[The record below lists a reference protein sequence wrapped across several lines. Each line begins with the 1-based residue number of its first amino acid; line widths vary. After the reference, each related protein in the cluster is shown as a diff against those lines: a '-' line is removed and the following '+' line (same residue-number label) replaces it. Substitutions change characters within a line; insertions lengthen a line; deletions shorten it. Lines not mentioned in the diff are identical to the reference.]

1 MNAPAP
7 TIIQFPKYCKT
18 SLGYISLAENESL
31 PFEVKRVYWTYFT
44 PEDVER
50 GGHCH
55 IELQQILIA
64 LAGTITVTTEIPG
77 EIKQTFVLDKPDM
90 GLLIP
95 RLCWREM
102 KYTHNAVQMCI
113 ASIPYDESDYIRD
126 YDEFKKIKENP

>member
-1 MNAPAP
+1 MNAPRP
-7 TIIQFPKYCKT
+7 SLIQFPKFGKT

-31 PFEVKRVYWTYFT
+31 PFEVKRVYWTYYT

-64 LAGTITVTTEIPG
+64 LAGTIAVRTEMSNG
-77 EIKQTFVLDKPDM
+77 LKQTFVLDKPDI
-90 GLLIP
+90 GLFIP
-95 RLCWREM
+95 KLCWRQM

-113 ASIPYDESDYIRD
+113 ASIVYNESDYIRN
-126 YDEFKKIKENP
+126 YDKFKKIGDNS

>member
-1 MNAPAP
+1 MNVLEPK
-7 TIIQFPKYCKT
+7 IIHFPKFGKT

-31 PFEVKRVYWTYFT
+31 PFEVKRVYWTYYT

-64 LAGTITVTTEIPG
+64 LAGTITVTTEISNG
-77 EIKQTFVLDKPDM
+77 LKQTFVLDKPDI

-95 RLCWREM
+95 KLCWREM

-113 ASIPYDESDYIRD
+113 ASIEYDETDYVRD
-126 YDEFKKIKENP
+126 YNEFKKI